1 MKRLPVPRL
10 TTTCS
15 FASTSGTHVY
25 MGYLVPWGG
34 FFFSRIAVGHINIL
48 WLSLLMVL
56 FLGEG
61 SAMICKVGTHVTVVP
76 ANGPT

>member
-1 MKRLPVPRL
+1 M
-10 TTTCS
+10 TTCAS
-15 FASTSGTHVY
+15 VENNLLFASTSGTHVY

-34 FFFSRIAVGHINIL
+34 SSSRIAVGHINIL